1 MTFTASVTGAAPIT
15 YQWQFDD
22 GSGFVDL
29 AGSHTNTLSF
39 SAAVAKTG
47 SYRVVATN
55 SSGTVTSAPV
65 ALSVTVDTTP
75 PVVLRATNVG
85 TTSVQVDFSKPLE
98 AASAGDVANYS
109 LSNGQP
115 VTSVVIL
122 PGGTSVLLS
131 TTTPLVYGSGYTVTV
146 NGVRDQAVSPNTVA
160 PNAAT
165 SFTAT
170 PGVRRLLDSDWR
182 FKIGDPSDVTTAVT
196 SYPEIGDLAKLQT
209 SDLTGPGSE
218 NSLMA
223 SRPDPVATNA
233 GGNVSY
239 VQTNYDDSAWRQLDL
254 PHDWFVELGFTSSG
268 SQNHGYKDTN
278 GKTTAWYRHKID
290 LPSSSAGKVFRLE
303 LDGIFRNALIWVNG
317 HCVGRSVSGYAPI
330 SFDVTPY
337 LNPGA
342 ENVLVVRVD
351 ASRQEGWFYEG
362 AGIYRHVWLVES
374 DPVHVAHWGT
384 QVATTNLNGSTPRS

>member
-1 MTFTASVTGAAPIT
+1 M
-15 YQWQFDD
+15 
-22 GSGFVDL
+22 
-29 AGSHTNTLSF
+29 
-39 SAAVAKTG
+39 
-47 SYRVVATN
+47 
-55 SSGTVTSAPV
+55 
-65 ALSVTVDTTP
+65 
-75 PVVLRATNVG
+75 
-85 TTSVQVDFSKPLE
+85 
-98 AASAGDVANYS
+98 ANYS
-109 LSNGQP
+109 FSNGQP
-115 VTSVVIL
+115 VTGVVIL

-209 SDLTGPGSE
+209 GDLTGSGSE

-290 LPSSSAGKVFRLE
+290 LPILLRRQGVSVGARRHFSQCADLGQRPLRRTQRQRLRAD
-303 LDGIFRNALIWVNG
+303 LVRC
-317 HCVGRSVSGYAPI
+317 HSVS
-330 SFDVTPY
+330 
-337 LNPGA
+337 
-342 ENVLVVRVD
+342 
-351 ASRQEGWFYEG
+351 
-362 AGIYRHVWLVES
+362 
-374 DPVHVAHWGT
+374 
-384 QVATTNLNGSTPRS
+384 